1 MFVPLLVTTRFLM
14 TSCCVMEGRGQ
25 GVDPWPPLSSCAS
38 PASQRKPSVLSHN
51 KDSEPLTHLVVS
63 HLCASPSPLVS
74 PAVEAVVEFN
84 YEAQQDDELSLTVGD
99 IIVNI
104 RQDDGG
110 WWEGELGG
118 RRGLFPDNFVR
129 VSDQKHLAA
138 VGPSFLTFSQH
149 PQQEVR

>member
-1 MFVPLLVTTRFLM
+1 M
-14 TSCCVMEGRGQ
+14 
-25 GVDPWPPLSSCAS
+25 
-38 PASQRKPSVLSHN
+38 
-51 KDSEPLTHLVVS
+51 
-63 HLCASPSPLVS
+63 
-74 PAVEAVVEFN
+74 EFN

-129 VSDQKHLAA
+129 VSNRKFH
-138 VGPSFLTFSQH
+138 FLSLVTLNLQT
-149 PQQEVR
+149 R

>member
-1 MFVPLLVTTRFLM
+1 MTPLRF
-14 TSCCVMEGRGQ
+14 TSSFLSLFLTLYVSR
-25 GVDPWPPLSSCAS
+25 PLF
-38 PASQRKPSVLSHN
+38 P
-51 KDSEPLTHLVVS
+51 
-63 HLCASPSPLVS
+63 
-74 PAVEAVVEFN
+74 VEAVVEFD

-129 VSDQKHLAA
+129 VSYHNRPFTSFFLSRLLLA
-138 VGPSFLTFSQH
+138 S
-149 PQQEVR
+149 